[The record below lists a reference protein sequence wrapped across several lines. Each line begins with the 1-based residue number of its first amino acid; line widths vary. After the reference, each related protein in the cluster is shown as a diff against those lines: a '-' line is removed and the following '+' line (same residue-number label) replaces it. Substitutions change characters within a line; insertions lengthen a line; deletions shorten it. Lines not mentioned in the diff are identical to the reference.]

1 MEADWEFEVGGDAPV
16 IEARWSGFIDLQR
29 FPERALQLPEALEL
43 PAMADALARLNGVGS
58 PVWTSK
64 CDVWPVTDRGTFD
77 ADELDAPT
85 GSAAH
90 AIACYID
97 LLGRNDASRSNQR
110 WSSPD
115 ATKNICK
122 RVCSFLGA
130 IPFRCCRV
138 DLVIRRAII
147 APNRASLGITAYLTA
162 CGPSQGEARQT
173 LQAAL
178 AVFTD
183 ALCGHSKVE

>member
-16 IEARWSGFIDLQR
+16 IEARWAGFIDLQR
-29 FPERALQLPEALEL
+29 FPERALQLPEAHEL

-58 PVWTSK
+58 PVWTAK
-64 CDVWPVTDRGTFD
+64 CDVWPVTGRGAFD
-77 ADELDAPT
+77 PDELDAPP

-97 LLGRNDASRSNQR
+97 LMDRNDASRSNQK

-115 ATKNICK
+115 AAENICK
-122 RVCSFLGA
+122 RVCSLLGA
-130 IPFRCCRV
+130 IPFRCCHV

-147 APNRASLGITAYLTA
+147 APDRMALGITAYLTA
-162 CGPSQGEARQT
+162 CGPSKGEARHT

-178 AVFTD
+178 ALFTD
-183 ALCGHSKVE
+183 ALCDDSKVE